1 MVDLA
6 VTPSQVVGV
15 GSYSSQVRIA
25 GATIVAGDALYLDSS
40 NQWLLADANVSATEA
55 NAIGIALNG
64 GDSGQPV
71 TAITNGTVNLGAAAA
86 AAAGVVYVVSATAG
100 NIAPDVDVTTGAY
113 LTILGVGIG
122 SNQVKLSI
130 NASGVVAA

>member
-1 MVDLA
+1 MADLA
-6 VTPSQVVGV
+6 VTAAEVLPV
-15 GSYSSQVRIA
+15 GSYSSQVRTA

-40 NQWLLADANVSATEA
+40 NEWQLADANVSATLA
-55 NAIGIALNG
+55 NATGIALNG
-64 GDSGQPV
+64 GGSGQPV
-71 TAITNGTVNLGAAAA
+71 TAITAGTVDLGAAAG

-100 NIAPDVDVTTGAY
+100 NIAPDADVTTGAY